1 MGIAAQQVGQCQVW
15 KSPAESGLAALGT
28 YRWTYTR
35 LENLGESHFVP
46 PVQALKGCLN
56 WP

>member
-1 MGIAAQQVGQCQVW
+1 MYQVGQCQVW
-15 KSPAESGLAALGT
+15 KSQEKSMLAALGA
-28 YRWTYTR
+28 YRRTYTR
-35 LENLGESHFVP
+35 LENLGETNFVP